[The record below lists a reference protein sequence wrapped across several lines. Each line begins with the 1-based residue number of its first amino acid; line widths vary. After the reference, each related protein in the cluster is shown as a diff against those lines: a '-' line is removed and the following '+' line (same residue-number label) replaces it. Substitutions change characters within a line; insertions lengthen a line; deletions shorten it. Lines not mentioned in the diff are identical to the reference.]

1 MDKASVEKEAKR
13 HGTLGFP
20 LAVYDNYDLFP
31 EYSKTTMYL
40 HWHDEAELV
49 HIRRGSARV
58 QIDDNE
64 CLLRQGDVAAIPG
77 GSLHTAVAAGG
88 KDFWFDAVV
97 FSMNLLTSGMSDVT
111 QLEYVNRIKLR
122 SLHLPLFVRRRAL
135 WEKRVAEEVRVLIS
149 AERARVRGYEMAVK
163 GSLFKI
169 FAELVARGTEPPVDS
184 RRKRHD
190 IDRLKLVLQYIHTSY
205 AQKLSLDDM
214 AGLSNLSKY
223 YFCRFFKAAVG
234 KTPIDYL
241 HWYRLV
247 QAEQLLKETDLKV
260 IDIALEVGFSDLS
273 HFTRLFHKQAG
284 ATPSQFRARAVDA
297 PAGPTTAT

>member
-1 MDKASVEKEAKR
+1 
-13 HGTLGFP
+13 
-20 LAVYDNYDLFP
+20 
-31 EYSKTTMYL
+31 
-40 HWHDEAELV
+40 V
-49 HIRRGSARV
+49 HIRKGSARV

-64 CLLRQGDVAAIPG
+64 GLLREGDVAAIPG
-77 GSLHTAVAAGG
+77 GSLHTALSPTG

-111 QLEYVNRIKLR
+111 QLQYINRIKLR
-122 SLHLPLFVRRRAL
+122 SLHLPLYIRGRAAWERR
-135 WEKRVAEEVRVLIS
+135 VCDEVRTLVDV
-149 AERARVRGYEMAVK
+149 ERSKGRGYELAVK

-169 FAELVARGTEPPVDS
+169 FAELIARGTEPPVDS

-190 IDRLKLVLQYIHTSY
+190 IDRLKLVLQFIHTSY
-205 AQKLSLDDM
+205 SQKLSLDDM

-247 QAEQLLKETDLKV
+247 RAEQLLKETDLKV
-260 IDIALEVGFSDLS
+260 IDIALDVGFADLS
-273 HFTRLFHKQAG
+273 HFTRLFHKQTG
-284 ATPSQFRARAVDA
+284 ATPSQFRAQNKIAI
-297 PAGPTTAT
+297 